1 MRDSFTTDNTRDFN
15 ARYVQSYG
23 YYIDEAK
30 GTRLPVFLKSIDGD
44 TLYFSDLSDTE
55 FNTRADRGAVF
66 EFMQMTRRIY
76 QGIDGNLY
84 YIARRPARQWQR
96 GISGGNTLAYLLTDM
111 GPAQVTVDN
120 RLMRQV
126 MFDHKGKVNNGIKF
140 SDQFAVCGTVVY
152 LYNNVIGSY
161 DAKSKSITLTKQFSS
176 FLPEL
181 LELAIKHEI
190 GVQNAG

>member
-1 MRDSFTTDNTRDFN
+1 MRDSFTTDNARDFN

-30 GTRLPVFLKSIDGD
+30 GTRLPVLLKSIDGD
-44 TLYFSDLSDTE
+44 TLYFSDLNDTE

-76 QGIDGNLY
+76 QGVDGNLY

-96 GISGGNTLAYLLTDM
+96 GISGANTIAYMLTD
-111 GPAQVTVDN
+111 GGTAQVNVDN

-126 MFDHKGKVNNGIKF
+126 MFDHKDKANNGYKL
-140 SDQFAVCGTVVY
+140 SDQFAIVGGVVY
-152 LYNNVIGSY
+152 LYNHVIGVY
-161 DAKSKSITLTKQFSS
+161 DIKSKSITLKKEYAMF
-176 FLPEL
+176 FPEL
-181 LELAIKHEI
+181 LELAVKHEI